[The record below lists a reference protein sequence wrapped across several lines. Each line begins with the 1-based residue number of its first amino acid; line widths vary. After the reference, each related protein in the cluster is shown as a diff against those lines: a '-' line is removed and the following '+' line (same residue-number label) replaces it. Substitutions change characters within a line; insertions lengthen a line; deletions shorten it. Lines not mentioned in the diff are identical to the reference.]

1 MLLTRSPTGSVSAFP
16 NWQIAPLG
24 LRYRYV
30 NWTEL
35 SISARRHL
43 RIFWT
48 LNLSKA
54 AQCESRDAFEPF
66 GGGAAASGDLDPH
79 ERRLQEFRRG
89 PHIKIGGHL
98 ALGFGFGNPS
108 FERGP
113 ERSAGGLIQ
122 QHHLRIGSTELAD
135 RTDPHT
141 AEFRLRRRSR
151 RKGDQGR
158 FQSFEWGG
166 RPVQASDDI
175 RDAVRVVLLKGIQI
189 EPSFVAERVVHAL
202 SVDPHRLEERIR

>member
-1 MLLTRSPTGSVSAFP
+1 M
-16 NWQIAPLG
+16 
-24 LRYRYV
+24 

-43 RIFWT
+43 RIFWS

-54 AQCESRDAFEPF
+54 AQRESRDAFEPF
-66 GGGAAASGDLDPH
+66 GGGAAASHDLDP
-79 ERRLQEFRRG
+79 RKGRLNELRRG
-89 PHIKIGGHL
+89 PRIKIGGHL

-113 ERSAGGLIQ
+113 KRSAGGLIQ

-135 RTDPHT
+135 RTDAHA
-141 AEFRLRRRSR
+141 AEFRLRSRSR
-151 RKGDQGR
+151 CKGDQGR

-166 RPVQASDDI
+166 RPIQASYDI
-175 RDAVRVVLLKGIQI
+175 RDAVRVVLLEGIQI
-189 EPSFVAERVVHAL
+189 ELSFVAKRVVHAL
-202 SVDPHRLEERIR
+202 PVDPHRLEERIR